1 MNIAIM
7 ESLGVSQEKLNSLK
21 KPFEAKGITFFDYE
35 KTLDEQVLI
44 EEVKD
49 KDAIIIANM
58 PISANV
64 INSANKLQFI
74 NIAFTGVDH
83 VDIDAAKAKNIAVSN
98 ASGYSTEAVAE
109 LTIGMAITM
118 LRNLPQVEARLRHLK
133 TKDGLVGN
141 EIKGKT
147 VGIVGLGKIGARSA
161 ELFNAFG
168 AKILASSR
176 TVHQNVP
183 SYVEQV
189 SLDDLL
195 KHSDIVCLHCP
206 LNNETKGLINKEKLS
221 LMKNTAILIN
231 VARGD
236 VVNEHDLCNALE
248 SDIIRGACVD
258 VFSIEPPLT
267 GKETILKAP
276 NTLLTPHIA
285 FASKESMELR
295 AEIIFDN
302 LDAWLNGGQKNAI
315 G

>member
-1 MNIAIM
+1 MKIAIL
-7 ESLGVSQEKLNSLK
+7 EDLGISQDKLNNLK
-21 KPFEAKGITFFDYE
+21 KPFEAKGIAFFDYE
-35 KTLDEQVLI
+35 KTLDETKLVEQ
-44 EEVKD
+44 VKD

-64 INSANKLQFI
+64 INNAENLKFI
-74 NIAFTGVDH
+74 NIGFTGVDH
-83 VDIDAAKAKNIAVSN
+83 VDINSAKTKNIAVSN

-109 LTIGMAITM
+109 LTIGMAIAM
-118 LRNLPQVEARLRHLK
+118 LRNVPQVEARLRHLK
-133 TKDGLVGN
+133 TKEGLVGN

-161 ELFNAFG
+161 ELFHAFG
-168 AKILASSR
+168 ATILASSR
-176 TVHQNVP
+176 TVHKNVP

-206 LNNETKGLINKEKLS
+206 LNNETKGLIDKEKLA
-221 LMKNTAILIN
+221 LMKSTAILIN

-236 VVNEHDLCNALE
+236 VVNERDLCKALE
-248 SDIIRGACVD
+248 SGIIRGACVD
-258 VFSIEPPLT
+258 VFSIEPPLK
-267 GKETILKAP
+267 GKEAILKAP

-302 LDAWLNGGQKNAI
+302 LEAWLNGNQKNVI
-315 G
+315 S